1 MSEWKRVLLNG
12 VGMGLGVGIGCALTV
27 IVGKLLGWVN

>member
-27 IVGKLLGWVN
+27 IVGKLLGWVT